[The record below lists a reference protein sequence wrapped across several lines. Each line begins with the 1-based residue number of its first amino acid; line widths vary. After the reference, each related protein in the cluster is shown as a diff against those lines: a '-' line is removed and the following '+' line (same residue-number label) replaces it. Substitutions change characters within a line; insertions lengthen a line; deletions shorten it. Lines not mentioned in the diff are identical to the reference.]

1 MPEAR
6 CVTDSAVF
14 NWQIARNE
22 MLNKSPNLAAAV
34 QQDIELFDRFIAL
47 AHYTTMT
54 ILSSLSDALE
64 LDEAHR
70 FEHSHRDGE
79 PTNTTLA
86 MLSFPQNSDEAYVG
100 HNKHTDIGSLTLLF
114 NYQWGL
120 QVLTPS
126 KKEWTFVQPKV
137 NHAIVNVGDSLRF
150 LSGKRFHSCLHRV
163 LPVDGIHQQE
173 HRYSIAYFLRPESGV
188 KFKNADGQEVT
199 AAKWHDEKYV
209 VFTETHAKQE
219 LSNLLTGGMEH
230 ILVN

>member
-1 MPEAR
+1 
-6 CVTDSAVF
+6 
-14 NWQIARNE
+14 
-22 MLNKSPNLAAAV
+22 MLSKSPNLAAAV
-34 QQDIELFDRFIAL
+34 HQDIELFDRFIAL
-47 AHYTTMT
+47 AHYATMT
-54 ILSSLSDALE
+54 ILSSLSDALD

-70 FEHSHRDGE
+70 FEHSHRNGE

-86 MLSFPQNSDEAYVG
+86 MLSFPKNLDETYVG

-120 QVLTPS
+120 QILTPETR
-126 KKEWTFVQPKV
+126 KWTFVQPKV

-163 LPVDGIHQQE
+163 LPIDGIHQQE

-188 KFKNADGQEVT
+188 KFKDADGQEIT